1 MSGTRLQQP
10 IDLYR
15 RLPPTTRAASVRLP
29 SGCTGGIASQSEVRR
44 ETGSSRRSS
53 YRRFPPFPAH
63 WPPEV
68 HVRFPKGCSTIRMS
82 GMGAELPPSAGRGR
96 PYVCYPPILLKKS
109 ERRLSR
115 YEKKGGRPPQA
126 HFCCARRA
134 LGEARLRHT
143 GPALSGADF
152 FNRTRPKQPLRG
164 GTKHLSRG
172 GWACSPNHASIS
184 SGMCSSAGGGK
195 ALTVELRIVPMRLP
209 AGFRPATAT
218 RRCPPTPKGKSRKG

>member
-1 MSGTRLQQP
+1 
-10 IDLYR
+10 
-15 RLPPTTRAASVRLP
+15 
-29 SGCTGGIASQSEVRR
+29 
-44 ETGSSRRSS
+44 
-53 YRRFPPFPAH
+53 
-63 WPPEV
+63 
-68 HVRFPKGCSTIRMS
+68 
-82 GMGAELPPSAGRGR
+82 MGAELPPSAGRGR
-96 PYVCYPPILLKKS
+96 PYVCYPPTLLQKS

-115 YEKKGGRPPQA
+115 YEKKGGRPPQS

-143 GPALSGADF
+143 GPALSGAEF
-152 FNRTRPKQPLRG
+152 FNKTRPKQPLRG

-209 AGFRPATAT
+209 AGFRVAIAT
-218 RRCPPTPKGKSRKG
+218 RRSPPTPKEKSHKG